1 MMKNRIALKLLVF
14 FSLSLLVF
22 VLVSSLMFRSLFT
35 SSIKDAKRDEM
46 LSRAASLSKL
56 LTQALDGTTQGGMQ
70 GMQGGQ
76 GGSYMNFVRVIT
88 QSEPNIWVLDENLEF
103 LSSGR
108 MMGRTLEFGELPPDA
123 EKLVRDVFR
132 GETSFSEGFS
142 DLAGVPALTV
152 GAPIYQGERVVGAL
166 LLNDAVSGIQ
176 KAVSSGQS
184 VLLYSAAAAL
194 LLSILLSVV
203 FSYSFTRPISRMKAT
218 AGRLSEGD
226 YQAKTGLVQKDEIG
240 ELARSIDVL
249 SDRLREAREASQ
261 RQEQQRNDFL
271 ANISHELRT
280 PVTVLRGSLE
290 ALNDGVVSEPGMVR
304 DYYQQMLR
312 ETQGL
317 QRLVNDLMELARL
330 QNTDFPIQSAPLSL
344 QDVLLDALR
353 GAERLAQGKDI
364 RILRDIPQASV
375 PLMGD
380 YARLKQMLLI
390 ALDNAVKFS
399 PPQSALHVQMDA
411 NVISI
416 RDEGPGIAQ
425 EDLPHIFDRFYKSRS
440 GENRQGSGLGL
451 AIARQIAQR
460 HGMRIAV
467 DSKEGRGT
475 VVSFHFVPASPADH
489 TPQDA

>member
-1 MMKNRIALKLLVF
+1 MMKNRIALKLLAF

-22 VLVSSLMFRSLFT
+22 ILVSSLMFRSLFT

-46 LSRAASLSKL
+46 LSRAASLSDL
-56 LTQALDGTTQGGMQ
+56 LTQAMNGTNQGGMQ
-70 GMQGGQ
+70 GSGQ
-76 GGSYMNFVRVIT
+76 GGSYMNFIRVIT
-88 QSEPNIWVLDENLEF
+88 QSEPNIWVLDEDLEF

-108 MMGRTLEFGELPPDA
+108 MMGRTLEYGELPPEA

-142 DLAGVPALTV
+142 DLAGVPTLTV

-166 LLNDAVSGIQ
+166 LLNDAVSGIE
-176 KAVSSGQS
+176 KAIASGQRI
-184 VLLYSAAAAL
+184 LLYSAAAAM
-194 LLSILLSVV
+194 LLSILLSVI
-203 FSYSFTRPISRMKAT
+203 FSYSFTRPIYRMKAT

-226 YQAKTGLVQKDEIG
+226 YNAKTGLTQNDEIG
-240 ELARSIDVL
+240 ELASSIDTL
-249 SDRLREAREASQ
+249 SDRLREAREAGQ

-271 ANISHELRT
+271 ANVSHELRT

-290 ALNDGVVSEPGMVR
+290 ALFDGVVTEPGMIR
-304 DYYQQMLR
+304 DYYRQMLK

-330 QNTDFPIQSAPLSL
+330 QNADFPIQSAPLSL

-353 GAERLAQGKDI
+353 GAERLAQGKGI

-375 PLMGD
+375 PFTGD
-380 YARLKQMLLI
+380 YERLKQMLLI

-399 PPQSALHVQMDA
+399 PPQSALHVQMET
-411 NVISI
+411 NTISI

-440 GENRQGSGLGL
+440 EENRQGSGLGL

-467 DSKEGRGT
+467 DSREGQGT
-475 VVSFHFVPASPADH
+475 TVSFSWQLTNPADSA
-489 TPQDA
+489 PRE